1 MKKNERFV
9 AYGGC
14 YGLLLLA
21 AFLLQLKWQGY
32 ICCSIVFVLV
42 MWRMDKV
49 LKEEKKQ
56 QTRLQEAEL
65 YMEQMLYAFLQN
77 PKILS
82 ALETVCVLF
91 EPGAM
96 RKQIETAIFHL
107 RKEYDSNMKEELD
120 AIEQQYENRRMK
132 EMHAYFLMVEQYG
145 GAYETTVELLLE
157 DLQKWM
163 ERVRLHQ
170 QDCKKYRRNVFLAVG
185 LSILVCAITNH
196 LLPKDIELS
205 QLLVC
210 QIASILFLSLDM
222 LICFRAMKRTCR
234 NWLKERESYGEG
246 DEKKYRYVQFHKG
259 VRSNFY
265 RKYLRKKMEKE
276 FPQWLMDIS
285 LLLQTENVQVA
296 FYRIRPQTPE
306 ILRPAADD
314 MLEELSQNPE
324 SLEPYLN
331 FLKDYDLPDV
341 HSAMRMLYALSNGG
355 YGNSEKQLSQIL
367 KRNQELLDKAERE
380 QNQDSLAGLYA
391 LFLAPALTGA
401 GKMMIDMTAFLVVFL
416 AGVHR

>member
-9 AYGGC
+9 AYGVC

-132 EMHAYFLMVEQYG
+132 EIHAYFLMVEQYG

-170 QDCKKYRRNVFLAVG
+170 RDCKKYRRNVFLAVG

-205 QLLVC
+205 QLWVC

-222 LICFRAMKRTCR
+222 LICFRAMKRTCC

-306 ILRPAADD
+306 VLRPAVDD

-331 FLKDYDLPDV
+331 F
-341 HSAMRMLYALSNGG
+341 
-355 YGNSEKQLSQIL
+355 
-367 KRNQELLDKAERE
+367 
-380 QNQDSLAGLYA
+380 
-391 LFLAPALTGA
+391 
-401 GKMMIDMTAFLVVFL
+401 
-416 AGVHR
+416 

>member
-82 ALETVCVLF
+82 ALETVCALF

-132 EMHAYFLMVEQYG
+132 EIHAYFLMVEQYG

-246 DEKKYRYVQFHKG
+246 DEKKYRYVQSHKG

-265 RKYLRKKMEKE
+265 RKYLRKKMETE

-306 ILRPAADD
+306 VLRPAVDD
-314 MLEELSQNPE
+314 MLEELLDRFGEPGKAVLNLLAIAKLKAIAHQGYVTEIKQTGKTVRFTLYEKARLNTEGFPALMQKYRRGLQFKNE
-324 SLEPYLN
+324 QEPKFILEPQ
-331 FLKDYDLPDV
+331 
-341 HSAMRMLYALSNGG
+341 
-355 YGNSEKQLSQIL
+355 GNLIL
-367 KRNQELLDKAERE
+367 
-380 QNQDSLAGLYA
+380 
-391 LFLAPALTGA
+391 ALTEFA
-401 GKMMIDMTAFLVVFL
+401 EELKSMAENM
-416 AGVHR
+416 

>member
-1 MKKNERFV
+1 MKKNERLIV
-9 AYGGC
+9 YGGC

-56 QTRLQEAEL
+56 QTRLMEAEL
-65 YMEQMLYAFLQN
+65 YMEQMLYAFMQN

-96 RKQIETAIFHL
+96 RKQLETAIFRL
-107 RKEYDSNMKEELD
+107 RKEYDSNMKEELE

-132 EMHAYFLMVEQYG
+132 EIHAYFLMVERYG

-185 LSILVCAITNH
+185 LSILVCAVTNH

-205 QLLVC
+205 QILVC
-210 QIASILFLSLDM
+210 QVASILFMSLDM
-222 LICFRAMKRTCR
+222 LICFRAVKRTCR
-234 NWLKERESYGEG
+234 NWLKERESYGEA
-246 DEKKYRYVQFHKG
+246 DEKKYRYVQSHKG

-265 RKYLRKKMEKE
+265 RKSLRKKMEKE

-296 FYRIRPQTPE
+296 LYRIRPQTPE
-306 ILRPAADD
+306 VLRPAVDD

-416 AGVHR
+416 ASVHR

>member
-49 LKEEKKQ
+49 LKEEGRQKI
-56 QTRLQEAEL
+56 RLQEAEL

-132 EMHAYFLMVEQYG
+132 EIHAYFLMVEQYG

-170 QDCKKYRRNVFLAVG
+170 RDCKKYRRNVFLAVG

-205 QLLVC
+205 QLWVC

-222 LICFRAMKRTCR
+222 LICFRAMKRTCC

-306 ILRPAADD
+306 VLRPAVDD
-314 MLEELSQNPE
+314 MLEELLDRFGEPGKAVLNLLAIAKLKAIAHQGYVTEIKQTGKTVRFTLYEKARLNTEGFPALMQKYRRGLQFKNE
-324 SLEPYLN
+324 QEPKFILEPQ
-331 FLKDYDLPDV
+331 
-341 HSAMRMLYALSNGG
+341 
-355 YGNSEKQLSQIL
+355 GNLIL
-367 KRNQELLDKAERE
+367 
-380 QNQDSLAGLYA
+380 
-391 LFLAPALTGA
+391 ALTEFA
-401 GKMMIDMTAFLVVFL
+401 EELKSMAENM
-416 AGVHR
+416 

>member
-9 AYGGC
+9 AYGVC

-145 GAYETTVELLLE
+145 GAYETTE

-222 LICFRAMKRTCR
+222 LICFRAMKRT
-234 NWLKERESYGEG
+234 
-246 DEKKYRYVQFHKG
+246 
-259 VRSNFY
+259 
-265 RKYLRKKMEKE
+265 
-276 FPQWLMDIS
+276 
-285 LLLQTENVQVA
+285 A
-296 FYRIRPQTPE
+296 
-306 ILRPAADD
+306 
-314 MLEELSQNPE
+314 
-324 SLEPYLN
+324 
-331 FLKDYDLPDV
+331 
-341 HSAMRMLYALSNGG
+341 
-355 YGNSEKQLSQIL
+355 
-367 KRNQELLDKAERE
+367 
-380 QNQDSLAGLYA
+380 
-391 LFLAPALTGA
+391 TG
-401 GKMMIDMTAFLVVFL
+401 
-416 AGVHR
+416 

>member
-1 MKKNERFV
+1 M
-9 AYGGC
+9 
-14 YGLLLLA
+14 
-21 AFLLQLKWQGY
+21 
-32 ICCSIVFVLV
+32 
-42 MWRMDKV
+42 
-49 LKEEKKQ
+49 
-56 QTRLQEAEL
+56 
-65 YMEQMLYAFLQN
+65 
-77 PKILS
+77 
-82 ALETVCVLF
+82 F

-132 EMHAYFLMVEQYG
+132 EIHAYFLMVEQYG

-306 ILRPAADD
+306 VLRPAVDD

-331 FLKDYDLPDV
+331 F
-341 HSAMRMLYALSNGG
+341 
-355 YGNSEKQLSQIL
+355 
-367 KRNQELLDKAERE
+367 
-380 QNQDSLAGLYA
+380 
-391 LFLAPALTGA
+391 
-401 GKMMIDMTAFLVVFL
+401 
-416 AGVHR
+416 

>member
-185 LSILVCAITNH
+185 L
-196 LLPKDIELS
+196 
-205 QLLVC
+205 
-210 QIASILFLSLDM
+210 
-222 LICFRAMKRTCR
+222 
-234 NWLKERESYGEG
+234 
-246 DEKKYRYVQFHKG
+246 
-259 VRSNFY
+259 
-265 RKYLRKKMEKE
+265 
-276 FPQWLMDIS
+276 
-285 LLLQTENVQVA
+285 
-296 FYRIRPQTPE
+296 YRIRPQTPE
-306 ILRPAADD
+306 VLRPAVDD

-416 AGVHR
+416 ASVHR

>member
-82 ALETVCVLF
+82 ALETVCALF

-132 EMHAYFLMVEQYG
+132 EIHAYFLMVEQYG

-205 QLLVC
+205 RLLVC

-246 DEKKYRYVQFHKG
+246 DEKKYRYVQSHKG

-265 RKYLRKKMEKE
+265 RKYLRKKMETE

-306 ILRPAADD
+306 VLRPAVDD

-416 AGVHR
+416 ASVHR

>member
-1 MKKNERFV
+1 MKKNERFII
-9 AYGGC
+9 YGGC

-32 ICCSIVFVLV
+32 FCCSIVFVFI
-42 MWRMDKV
+42 MWRLDKV
-49 LKEEKKQ
+49 MKEESRQKI
-56 QTRLQEAEL
+56 RLQEAEL

-96 RKQIETAIFHL
+96 RKQLETAIFHL

-132 EMHAYFLMVEQYG
+132 EIHGYFLMVEQYG
-145 GAYETTVELLLE
+145 GAYETTVELLLD
-157 DLQKWM
+157 DLQQWM

-170 QDCKKYRRNVFLAVG
+170 QDCRKYRRNIFLAVG
-185 LSILVCAITNH
+185 LSVLVCAVTNH
-196 LLPKDIELS
+196 LLPKDISLS
-205 QLLVC
+205 DLVIC
-210 QIASILFLSLDM
+210 QIASVIFLSLVM
-222 LICFRAMKRTCR
+222 FICYRAAKRTCR
-234 NWLKERESYGEG
+234 DWLRERESYGEK
-246 DEKKYRYVQFHKG
+246 DEKKYRYVQTHKG
-259 VRSNFY
+259 LRSVLY
-265 RKYLRKKMEKE
+265 RKSLRKKMERE

-296 FYRIRPQTPE
+296 LYRIRPQTPE
-306 ILRPAADD
+306 VLKSAIDD

-324 SLEPYLN
+324 SIEPYLN
-331 FLKDYDLPDV
+331 FLKGYDLPDV

-355 YGNSEKQLSQIL
+355 YGNSEKQLRQIL
-367 KRNQELLDKAERE
+367 KRNQELLDKAEKER
-380 QNQDSLAGLYA
+380 NQDSLAGFYA

-416 AGVHR
+416 TSVHR